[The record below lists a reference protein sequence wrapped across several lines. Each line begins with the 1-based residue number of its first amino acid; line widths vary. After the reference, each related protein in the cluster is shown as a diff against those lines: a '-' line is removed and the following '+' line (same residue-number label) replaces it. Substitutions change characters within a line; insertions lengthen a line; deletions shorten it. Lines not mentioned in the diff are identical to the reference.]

1 MEKVTALSHV
11 PETAGYRASEVWMR
25 RGNVV
30 NTEFSENFGSEMINS
45 SAVGWHYE
53 SFGIRR
59 KIGGPLISGTALKLS
74 DGAQNGMRSA

>member
-11 PETAGYRASEVWMR
+11 PETAGYSASEVWIR
-25 RGNVV
+25 PGIVV
-30 NTEFSENFGSEMINS
+30 NTAFSENFGSESINL
-45 SAVGWHYE
+45 SAVDWHFE

-59 KIGGPLISGTALKLS
+59 KIARPLISGTALKLS